1 MRFSL
6 VILFFLFAYAVWGIQ
21 RDEALA
27 FKQISTQDGLSQ
39 NTVRSVIVDQRGFIW
54 AGTLDGLNRYDGTR
68 FLIYKPKF
76 GKSISLNDHRVKTIS
91 EDAHGL
97 IWIRKYDNT
106 FSCYNPNN
114 ESFILAK
121 NHSKAIAMDYGSQL
135 FASDSS
141 VWLWD
146 NRSGCMQVVWNGKDL

>member
-91 EDAHGL
+91 EDANGL
-97 IWIRKYDNT
+97 IWIRKY
-106 FSCYNPNN
+106 
-114 ESFILAK
+114 E
-121 NHSKAIAMDYGSQL
+121 
-135 FASDSS
+135 
-141 VWLWD
+141 
-146 NRSGCMQVVWNGKDL
+146 